1 MTTDGSLFA
10 SAIEHHLELKRRNQH
25 LDDDLPLDEFIGD
38 DPFANHP
45 LFKTEADARRE
56 EEETG
61 EHPVVQDEPPPD
73 TLSMP
78 AVQADGRAARVDGD
92 EDRLRVQL
100 GLSPLTH
107 QAGSDPFWCAIP

>member
-25 LDDDLPLDEFIGD
+25 LDGDLPLDEFIGH
-38 DPFANHP
+38 DPFVNHP

-61 EHPVVQDEPPPD
+61 EHPAVTLHMAEDTAAMPVVEEPAEAPQGWMD
-73 TLSMP
+73 TTS
-78 AVQADGRAARVDGD
+78 AGD
-92 EDRLRVQL
+92 FSWD
-100 GLSPLTH
+100 
-107 QAGSDPFWCAIP
+107 

>member
-1 MTTDGSLFA
+1 MSDSDLKRGLPMTTDGSLFA

-45 LFKTEADARRE
+45 LFKTEAEALLEDE
-56 EEETG
+56 DTG
-61 EHPVVQDEPPPD
+61 EHEVVEPEPPAD

-78 AVQADGRAARVDGD
+78 AVTTGD
-92 EDRLRVQL
+92 EPL
-100 GLSPLTH
+100 GWMETKTASEF
-107 QAGSDPFWCAIP
+107 SWD

>member
-25 LDDDLPLDEFIGD
+25 LETDLPIDEFIGD

-61 EHPVVQDEPPPD
+61 EHPVVAEEAPAD

-78 AVQADGRAARVDGD
+78 AVATTD
-92 EDRLRVQL
+92 EPL
-100 GLSPLTH
+100 GWMETKTASEF
-107 QAGSDPFWCAIP
+107 SWD

>member
-25 LDDDLPLDEFIGD
+25 LDGDLPLDEFIGD

-61 EHPVVQDEPPPD
+61 EHPVVAHRYEPPAEDTQSIPAVETPDEPR
-73 TLSMP
+73 
-78 AVQADGRAARVDGD
+78 GRRETKTAP
-92 EDRLRVQL
+92 E
-100 GLSPLTH
+100 
-107 QAGSDPFWCAIP
+107 C

>member
-45 LFKTEADARRE
+45 LFKTEAEALLED
-56 EEETG
+56 EETG
-61 EHPVVQDEPPPD
+61 EHAAVEVEPEPPAD

-78 AVQADGRAARVDGD
+78 AVSTDD
-92 EDRLRVQL
+92 EPL
-100 GLSPLTH
+100 GWMETKTASEF
-107 QAGSDPFWCAIP
+107 SWD

>member
-1 MTTDGSLFA
+1 MSDSDLKRGLPMTTDGSLFA

-45 LFKTEADARRE
+45 LFKTEAEALLEDEDA
-56 EEETG
+56 G
-61 EHPVVQDEPPPD
+61 EDAAVEPEPPAD

-78 AVQADGRAARVDGD
+78 AVTTGEEPVGWMETKTAAEFSWD
-92 EDRLRVQL
+92 
-100 GLSPLTH
+100 
-107 QAGSDPFWCAIP
+107 

>member
-1 MTTDGSLFA
+1 MSESDLERGPMTTDGSLFA

-73 TLSMP
+73 TLNMP
-78 AVQADGRAARVDGD
+78 AVQATD
-92 EDRLRVQL
+92 EPL
-100 GLSPLTH
+100 GWMETKTVSEF
-107 QAGSDPFWCAIP
+107 SWD

>member
-25 LDDDLPLDEFIGD
+25 LDNDLPLDEFIGD

-45 LFKTEADARRE
+45 LFKTEAEARLE
-56 EEETG
+56 DEGPG
-61 EHPVVQDEPPPD
+61 EQPVVEPEPPED

-78 AVQADGRAARVDGD
+78 AVTTDD
-92 EDRLRVQL
+92 EPL
-100 GLSPLTH
+100 GWMETKTASEF
-107 QAGSDPFWCAIP
+107 SWD

>member
-1 MTTDGSLFA
+1 MSDSDIERGLAMTTDGSLFA

-25 LDDDLPLDEFIGD
+25 LDEDLPLDEFIGD

-61 EHPVVQDEPPPD
+61 EHPVVAAQALEPPPD

-78 AVQADGRAARVDGD
+78 AVTTTD
-92 EDRLRVQL
+92 EPL
-100 GLSPLTH
+100 GWMETKT
-107 QAGSDPFWCAIP
+107 ASDFSWD

>member
-38 DPFANHP
+38 DPFTNHP

-61 EHPVVQDEPPPD
+61 EHPVAAHMYEPPVED
-73 TLSMP
+73 TQSMP
-78 AVQADGRAARVDGD
+78 AVDTTD
-92 EDRLRVQL
+92 EPL
-100 GLSPLTH
+100 GWMETKTATEFSW
-107 QAGSDPFWCAIP
+107 D